1 MIPFGGPTTQ
11 ELTQRLMLNNN
22 CKTSL
27 SSIYNWKNKE
37 VNFEFLLSSIENLLD
52 WKLANEDNSINL
64 VNSNLLVEPIF
75 QYRFT
80 SLRDIWDIY
89 REAVNEIIEGVREY
103 DHNISSCP
111 KKLNSL
117 ANFVICKSKTSDL
130 KIYSLNYDRL
140 IPQIIKDS
148 DFCFYEGFNDRY
160 CEYDIAKFVNCH
172 NTYFNLHGSI
182 YYSYIPG
189 GRVKLDD
196 IPMNLDHLYYIDGG
210 TPGEKKVF
218 LPIIAGYS
226 KSQRIMC
233 EPFNFGLATF
243 MNDCN
248 TCDRLVIVG
257 YSFGD
262 PHINSILNRF
272 VRRETTDIQIIDY
285 FKGEEIPENIIAIP
299 YVGFGISQARF
310 IKDSNNYYLDKQP
323 NVKAYFNG
331 FEQYI
336 NDNMQK

>member
-117 ANFVICKSKTSDL
+117 ANFVICKSKTSD
-130 KIYSLNYDRL
+130 
-140 IPQIIKDS
+140 
-148 DFCFYEGFNDRY
+148 
-160 CEYDIAKFVNCH
+160 
-172 NTYFNLHGSI
+172 
-182 YYSYIPG
+182 
-189 GRVKLDD
+189 
-196 IPMNLDHLYYIDGG
+196 
-210 TPGEKKVF
+210 
-218 LPIIAGYS
+218 
-226 KSQRIMC
+226 
-233 EPFNFGLATF
+233 
-243 MNDCN
+243 
-248 TCDRLVIVG
+248 
-257 YSFGD
+257 
-262 PHINSILNRF
+262 
-272 VRRETTDIQIIDY
+272 
-285 FKGEEIPENIIAIP
+285 
-299 YVGFGISQARF
+299 
-310 IKDSNNYYLDKQP
+310 
-323 NVKAYFNG
+323 
-331 FEQYI
+331 
-336 NDNMQK
+336 